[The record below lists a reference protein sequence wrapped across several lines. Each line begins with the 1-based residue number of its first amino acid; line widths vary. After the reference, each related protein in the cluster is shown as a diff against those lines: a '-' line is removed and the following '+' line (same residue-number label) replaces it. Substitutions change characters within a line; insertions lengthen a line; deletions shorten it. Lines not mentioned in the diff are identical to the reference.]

1 MMNERQTSEALRR
14 LSRIEGQ
21 IRGIRKMIGEGRYCI
36 DILTQTRAISAALNK
51 VETMI
56 MKQHLETCVAESL
69 AGSNKQD
76 KETKIGEIM
85 EVFSRF
91 NR

>member
-21 IRGIRKMIGEGRYCI
+21 IRGVRKMIGEGRYCI
-36 DILTQTRAISAALNK
+36 DILTQTRAVSAALNR
-51 VETMI
+51 VEAMI

-69 AGSNKQD
+69 AGGNEEDKQ
-76 KETKIGEIM
+76 TKIGEIM